1 MDQTFIFTFA
11 AIIIVGALLFAVIG
25 LNKKGR
31 KNLDVDHYRV
41 KWLAI
46 EQQLKRDEV
55 TSYSLSVL
63 NADKLLDHA
72 LKERGLKGETMGDRL
87 KSAKDIF
94 SSRNDVW
101 AAHKLRNKIAH
112 EPDVR
117 VTYEAARH
125 AIGNFKRA
133 LKDVGAI

>member
-25 LNKKGR
+25 LNKRGR

-55 TSYSLSVL
+55 ASYSLAVL

-87 KSAKDIF
+87 KAAKDIF

-133 LKDVGAI
+133 LKDIGAI

>member
-55 TSYSLSVL
+55 ASYSLAVL

-72 LKERGLKGETMGDRL
+72 LKERGLKGETMGDRM

-94 SSRNDVW
+94 SSRNEVW

-125 AIGNFKRA
+125 AIGSFKRA